1 MEIGWCGFLLE
12 AVSVSSCVKVAALL
26 PALSEPSAPASTK
39 IAEDRIP
46 AVGGRQLS
54 SLQRRI
60 NLSEINKQQLTR
72 LTLGKLK
79 VDKELW

>member
-1 MEIGWCGFLLE
+1 MEIGWCGFLSE

-26 PALSEPSAPASTK
+26 PALSEPSAPASAK